1 MSTDKIHDAIAK
13 IVVLLIVLAGWV
25 YGVSHGVAAV
35 MESGSSATAASAMV
49 VLGSIAPILITVA
62 VVNSAWN
69 DLFPKEKS
77 EVDELVNA

>member
-1 MSTDKIHDAIAK
+1 MSTDKIHDAVAK
-13 IVVLLIVLAGWV
+13 IAFLLLGLILWV
-25 YGVSHGVAAV
+25 YGVSHGVVAV

-62 VVNSAWN
+62 VVSSAWN